1 MLMPITIHARFR
13 KKVRYFDSD
22 PNINVSKE
30 IGKYHQ
36 NKKNW
41 KEAIRYYELANEKS
55 TAVDI
60 ETNLLLLQAYAETQ
74 QFELKA
80 NELLELFP
88 AQPQFYFYSGLGY
101 NQLKQ

>member
-1 MLMPITIHARFR
+1 MPDLEKA
-13 KKVRYFDSD
+13 VRYFDSD

-41 KEAIRYYELANEKS
+41 KEAIRYYEMKKKN

-60 ETNLLLLQAYAETQ
+60 ETNLLCFKLCRDTTI
-74 QFELKA
+74 
-80 NELLELFP
+80 
-88 AQPQFYFYSGLGY
+88 
-101 NQLKQ
+101 